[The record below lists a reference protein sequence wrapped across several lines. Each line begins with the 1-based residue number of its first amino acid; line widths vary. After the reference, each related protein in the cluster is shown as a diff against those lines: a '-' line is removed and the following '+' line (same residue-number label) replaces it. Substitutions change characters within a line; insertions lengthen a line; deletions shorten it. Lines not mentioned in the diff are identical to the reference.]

1 MNYFLNIVIGS
12 LVVIILGFGFSFNL
26 YLNQQVSLKDL
37 NPTNTSKSNENKIK
51 LFEDY
56 SSQTLKIA
64 VLNGCGISGLG
75 NSYGNILT
83 NRYGLQVTR
92 IENADNFNYEMTTI
106 VILSR
111 DNPNI
116 ENLLTI
122 MGTNIN
128 AGNVEFDATINPD
141 EDIQIIIGKDY
152 QDFLNLN
159 Q

>member
-1 MNYFLNIVIGS
+1 MVL
-12 LVVIILGFGFSFNL
+12 IILGFGFSFNL
-26 YLNQQVSLKDL
+26 YLNQQITIKDL
-37 NPTNTSKSNENKIK
+37 DPINTPKSNENKIK

-56 SSQTLKIA
+56 SSQTLRIA
-64 VLNGCGISGLG
+64 VLNGCGVSGIG

-92 IENADNFNYEMTTI
+92 IENANNFNYEMTTI
-106 VILSR
+106 IILSK

-128 AGNVEFDATINPD
+128 AGNVEFDATVNPD

-159 Q
+159 R

>member
-1 MNYFLNIVIGS
+1 LNHFLNIVIGS
-12 LVVIILGFGFSFNL
+12 LVLIILAFVLSFNT
-26 YLNQQVSLKDL
+26 YLRQETPATDF
-37 NPTNTSKSNENKIK
+37 TRINTTESTNKIK
-51 LFEDY
+51 LFENY
-56 SSQTLKIA
+56 SSQTLKVA
-64 VLNGCGISGLG
+64 VLNGCGVSGVG

-92 IENADNFNYEMTTI
+92 IENADNFNYEFTTI
-106 VILSR
+106 VILSK

-122 MGTNIN
+122 LGTNIN
-128 AGNVEFDATINPD
+128 AGNVEFDATINPN

-152 QDFLNLN
+152 QEFLNLN

>member
-1 MNYFLNIVIGS
+1 MKHFLNIVISS
-12 LVVIILGFGFSFNL
+12 LVLIILTFVWSFNT
-26 YLNQQVSLKDL
+26 YLKQETPTKDFSRI
-37 NPTNTSKSNENKIK
+37 NTSESTNKIK
-51 LFEDY
+51 LFENY
-56 SSQTLKIA
+56 SSQTLRVA
-64 VLNGCGISGLG
+64 VLNGCGVSGVG

-92 IENADNFNYEMTTI
+92 IENADNFNYEFTTI
-106 VILSR
+106 VILSN

-122 MGTNIN
+122 LGTNIN
-128 AGNVEFDATINPD
+128 AANVEFDATVNPN

-152 QDFLNLN
+152 QEFLNLN

>member
-1 MNYFLNIVIGS
+1 MNYFLNIIIGS

-37 NPTNTSKSNENKIK
+37 NPTNVSKSNENKIK

-128 AGNVEFDATINPD
+128 SGNVEFDATINPD

>member
-1 MNYFLNIVIGS
+1 MNHFLNIVISS
-12 LVVIILGFGFSFNL
+12 LILIILAFVWSFNT
-26 YLNQQVSLKDL
+26 YLRQET
-37 NPTNTSKSNENKIK
+37 PTSDFARINTPESTTKIK
-51 LFEDY
+51 LFENY
-56 SSQTLKIA
+56 SSQTLRIA
-64 VLNGCGISGLG
+64 VLNGCGVSGVG

-92 IENADNFNYEMTTI
+92 IENADNFNYEFTTI
-106 VILSR
+106 VILSK

-122 MGTNIN
+122 LGTNIN
-128 AGNVEFDATINPD
+128 AGNVELDATVNPN

-152 QDFLNLN
+152 QEFLNLN

>member
-1 MNYFLNIVIGS
+1 MNHFLNIVISS
-12 LVVIILGFGFSFNL
+12 LILIILAFVCSFNT
-26 YLNQQVSLKDL
+26 YLRQEAPATDF
-37 NPTNTSKSNENKIK
+37 TRINTSESTNKIK
-51 LFEDY
+51 LFENY
-56 SSQTLKIA
+56 SSQTLRVA
-64 VLNGCGISGLG
+64 VLNGCGVSGVG

-92 IENADNFNYEMTTI
+92 IENADNFNYEYTTI
-106 VILSR
+106 VILSK

-122 MGTNIN
+122 LGTNIN
-128 AGNVEFDATINPD
+128 AGNVEFNSTVNPN

-152 QDFLNLN
+152 QEFLNLN

>member
-1 MNYFLNIVIGS
+1 MNHFLNIVIGS
-12 LVVIILGFGFSFNL
+12 LILIILAFFWSFNT
-26 YLNQQVSLKDL
+26 YLRQET
-37 NPTNTSKSNENKIK
+37 PTNDFARMNTSESTNKIK
-51 LFEDY
+51 LFENY
-56 SSQTLKIA
+56 SSQTLRVA
-64 VLNGCGISGLG
+64 VLNGCGVSGIG

-92 IENADNFNYEMTTI
+92 IENADNFNYEFTTI
-106 VILSR
+106 VILSG

-122 MGTNIN
+122 LGTNIN
-128 AGNVEFDATINPD
+128 AGNVDFDATVNPN

-152 QDFLNLN
+152 QEFLNLN

>member
-1 MNYFLNIVIGS
+1 MKYFLNIVICT
-12 LVVIILGFGFSFNL
+12 LILIILGFAWSFNL
-26 YLNQQVSLKDL
+26 NLEQESSEMNFNRNK
-37 NPTNTSKSNENKIK
+37 KSELTNKIK
-51 LFEDY
+51 LFENY
-56 SSQTLKIA
+56 SSQTLRVA
-64 VLNGCGISGLG
+64 VLNGCGVSGVG

-92 IENADNFNYEMTTI
+92 IENADNFNYEFTTI
-106 VILSR
+106 VILSK

-122 MGTNIN
+122 LGTNIN
-128 AGNVEFDATINPD
+128 AGNVEFDATVNPN

-152 QDFLNLN
+152 QEFLNLN

>member
-1 MNYFLNIVIGS
+1 MNHFLNIVISS
-12 LVVIILGFGFSFNL
+12 LILIILAFVWSFNT
-26 YLNQQVSLKDL
+26 YLRQEIPATDFNRI
-37 NPTNTSKSNENKIK
+37 NTPESTNKIK
-51 LFEDY
+51 LFENY
-56 SSQTLKIA
+56 SSQTLRIA
-64 VLNGCGISGLG
+64 VLNGCGVSGVG

-92 IENADNFNYEMTTI
+92 IENADNFNYEFTTI
-106 VILSR
+106 VILSK

-122 MGTNIN
+122 LGTNIN
-128 AGNVEFDATINPD
+128 AGNVEFDATVNPN

-152 QDFLNLN
+152 QEFLNLN

>member
-1 MNYFLNIVIGS
+1 MKHFLNIVISS
-12 LVVIILGFGFSFNL
+12 LVLIILTFVWSFNT
-26 YLNQQVSLKDL
+26 YLKQETPTKDFSRI
-37 NPTNTSKSNENKIK
+37 NTSESTNKIK
-51 LFEDY
+51 LFENY
-56 SSQTLKIA
+56 SSQTLKVA
-64 VLNGCGISGLG
+64 VLNGCGVSGVG

-92 IENADNFNYEMTTI
+92 IENADNFNYEFTTI
-106 VILSR
+106 VILSK

-122 MGTNIN
+122 LGTNIN
-128 AGNVEFDATINPD
+128 AGNVEFDATINPN

-152 QDFLNLN
+152 QEFLNLN

>member
-1 MNYFLNIVIGS
+1 ML
-12 LVVIILGFGFSFNL
+12 IILAFLWSFNT
-26 YLNQQVSLKDL
+26 YLRQETPTKDF
-37 NPTNTSKSNENKIK
+37 TRINTSESTNKIK
-51 LFEDY
+51 LFENY
-56 SSQTLKIA
+56 SSQTLRVA
-64 VLNGCGISGLG
+64 VLNGCGVSGVG

-92 IENADNFNYEMTTI
+92 IENADNFNYEFTTI
-106 VILSR
+106 VILSK

-122 MGTNIN
+122 LGTNIN
-128 AGNVEFDATINPD
+128 AGNVEFDATVNPS

-152 QDFLNLN
+152 QEFLNLN

>member
-1 MNYFLNIVIGS
+1 MNHFLNIVISS
-12 LVVIILGFGFSFNL
+12 LVLIILTFVWSFNT
-26 YLNQQVSLKDL
+26 YLKQETPTKDF
-37 NPTNTSKSNENKIK
+37 NRINTSESTNKIK
-51 LFEDY
+51 LFENY
-56 SSQTLKIA
+56 SSQTLKVA
-64 VLNGCGISGLG
+64 VLNGCGVSGVG

-92 IENADNFNYEMTTI
+92 IENADNFNYEFTTI
-106 VILSR
+106 VILSK

-122 MGTNIN
+122 LGTNIN
-128 AGNVEFDATINPD
+128 AGNVEFNATVNPN

-152 QDFLNLN
+152 QEFLNLN

>member
-1 MNYFLNIVIGS
+1 MNHFLNIVISS
-12 LVVIILGFGFSFNL
+12 LILIILAFVWSFNT
-26 YLNQQVSLKDL
+26 YLRQEAPATDF
-37 NPTNTSKSNENKIK
+37 TGINTSESTNKIK
-51 LFEDY
+51 LFENY
-56 SSQTLKIA
+56 SSQTLRVA
-64 VLNGCGISGLG
+64 VLNGCGVSGVG

-92 IENADNFNYEMTTI
+92 IENADNFNYEFTTI
-106 VILSR
+106 VILSK

-122 MGTNIN
+122 LGTNIN
-128 AGNVEFDATINPD
+128 AGNVEFDATINPS

-152 QDFLNLN
+152 QEFLNLN

>member
-1 MNYFLNIVIGS
+1 ML
-12 LVVIILGFGFSFNL
+12 IILAFLWSFNT
-26 YLNQQVSLKDL
+26 YLRQETPTKDF
-37 NPTNTSKSNENKIK
+37 TRINTSESTNKIK
-51 LFEDY
+51 LFENY
-56 SSQTLKIA
+56 SSQTLKVA
-64 VLNGCGISGLG
+64 VLNGCGVSGVG

-92 IENADNFNYEMTTI
+92 IENADNFNYEFTTI
-106 VILSR
+106 VILSK

-122 MGTNIN
+122 LGTNIN
-128 AGNVEFDATINPD
+128 AGNVEFDATINPS

-152 QDFLNLN
+152 QEFLNLN